1 MSSLRTSKLDRH
13 NLQSCR
19 HDTLLLTSA
28 PHAAEAGC
36 VHPIH
41 KPSTITC
48 GRDGNEDAWPAEVYP
63 AQLALPGDDLLIDPE
78 SSPQS
83 VQSWERAKDRNLVTR
98 QKNVIY
104 VAAPPK
110 VDPEVKYV
118 KTWTHAKPF
127 RHGKQSASAPG
138 TELPSSVPNVEDLL
152 DYLSAS
158 YYPLPVKLFPSQ
170 LAYTPWDE
178 ETKFA
183 GSVPSSCKAGP
194 GKRKCTPSTIALR
207 TSTEAIRIR
216 TRSSPDSL
224 FLSQLNLDDLLD
236 VAISILPSDAYA
248 LLLLVSHDLYEDDDD
263 VFVCGRAY
271 GGSRVAVVSSARYNP
286 SLDDI
291 HGVDR
296 EHAWP
301 ASHCKRYVEACCSA
315 AFAPPPKRRKIK
327 KMRTGARGAKPL
339 SPIHIP
345 SSPAPSSSP
354 TSPMGLALHRHVND
368 PPSIR
373 LLYLIR
379 LALTSAHELGHC
391 FGLDHCTYYACCMQG
406 SASLA
411 EDARQ
416 PPYLCP
422 VCEEKVVLATGADRK
437 ERLRRIGEVC
447 ERWGWGAL
455 GGWVEGVLG
464 KHEDSGKVIKREK
477 KRHSSQSSS
486 VEEGREKTAIFRQG

>member
-1 MSSLRTSKLDRH
+1 MYSVPTSTFDQYDLR
-13 NLQSCR
+13 SCR
-19 HDTLLLTSA
+19 HDTLLLQSS
-28 PHAAEAGC
+28 PHAAEAGY
-36 VHPIH
+36 VRPIH
-41 KPSTITC
+41 KPSATKR
-48 GRDGNEDAWPAEVYP
+48 GRDGKQDEWPAEVYP
-63 AQLALPGDDLLIDPE
+63 AALALPGDELSIDPE

-83 VQSWERAKDRNLVTR
+83 VRSWQREKDRNPVTR

-104 VAAPPK
+104 VAVPPD
-110 VDPEVKYV
+110 VDPEVEFV
-118 KTWTHAKPF
+118 KTWTHAKPL
-127 RHGKQSASAPG
+127 RHGKQNASTPG
-138 TELPSSVPNVEDLL
+138 TELLTGAPNVQDIL
-152 DYLSAS
+152 DYLSAF
-158 YYPLPVKLFPSQ
+158 YYPLVVKPFSSQ
-170 LAYTPWDE
+170 LTYASWDD
-178 ETKFA
+178 ETIST
-183 GSVPSSCKAGP
+183 GSVPSSRRAGP
-194 GKRKCTPSTIALR
+194 RKRKSSPFSIALR

-216 TRSSPDSL
+216 TRSSPNSP
-224 FLSQLNLDDLLD
+224 FHSQLNLDDLLD

-315 AFAPPPKRRKIK
+315 APTPPPKRKKIK
-327 KMRTGARGAKPL
+327 EMRTEAQGAKPS
-339 SPIHIP
+339 SPILVP
-345 SSPAPSSSP
+345 SSPA
-354 TSPMGLALHRHVND
+354 SPMDLALHHHIND
-368 PPSIR
+368 PPSHR

-391 FGLDHCTYYACCMQG
+391 FGLDQCTYYACCMQG

-447 ERWGWGAL
+447 ERWGWGTL
-455 GGWVEGVLG
+455 GGWVKGVSREHG
-464 KHEDSGKVIKREK
+464 ACEKRNEREEK
-477 KRHSSQSSS
+477 
-486 VEEGREKTAIFRQG
+486 